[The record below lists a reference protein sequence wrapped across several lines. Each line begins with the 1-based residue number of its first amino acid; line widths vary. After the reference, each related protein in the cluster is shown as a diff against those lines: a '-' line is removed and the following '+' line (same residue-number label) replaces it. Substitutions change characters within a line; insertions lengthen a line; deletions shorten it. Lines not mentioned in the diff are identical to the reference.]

1 MIRRPP
7 QPTRAGTRISYTTL
21 FRSSQRHRRDRQRQ
35 LAVQEPKLS
44 AVAAVAGAG
53 ANEDVVL
60 VDVERVV
67 PFYVPIPVPVPA
79 PIDTLSGIWGYRLF
93 WGQAKNTPKS
103 TPNSNRRGWSQRVA
117 TGRAHAQ
124 QDAKNICNLLGKYSP
139 VAQTEIGR
147 ASCREIE
154 WQY

>member
-1 MIRRPP
+1 MADRGRRR
-7 QPTRAGTRISYTTL
+7 QDDDRAA
-21 FRSSQRHRRDRQRQ
+21 RSAHPSLRHRRDRQRQ

-44 AVAAVAGAG
+44 AVAAGAGAG

-103 TPNSNRRGWSQRVA
+103 TPNSNRRGWRSEERRV
-117 TGRAHAQ
+117 
-124 QDAKNICNLLGKYSP
+124 GKECVSP
-139 VAQTEIGR
+139 
-147 ASCREIE
+147 CRYR
-154 WQY
+154 WSPYH

>member
-1 MIRRPP
+1 M
-7 QPTRAGTRISYTTL
+7 RISDW
-21 FRSSQRHRRDRQRQ
+21 SS
-35 LAVQEPKLS
+35 
-44 AVAAVAGAG
+44 
-53 ANEDVVL
+53 DVCSSDL
-60 VDVERVV
+60 ERVV

-124 QDAKNICNLLGKYSP
+124 QDAKNICNLLEKYSP
-139 VAQTEIGR
+139 GSEEHTSELQSLMRISYAVI
-147 ASCREIE
+147 CLKKKKIK
-154 WQY
+154 